1 MTVQNKKTI
10 AHEPAPLPAPP
21 AATENNEFSVVIVD
35 DETPARELIRHY
47 LQSYPCLRIAGE
59 AANGFDAMKLIKEQN
74 PHLLF
79 LDIQMPK
86 LTGFELLELLEVTP
100 EIIFSTAFDQ
110 HALRAFE
117 LNAVD
122 YLLKPY
128 SKERFDQAIQKAL
141 AKITSG
147 NDRRA
152 NLQALAQTAAAASD
166 LLTRVAV
173 KDRQQIHV
181 IPIGEIACIEADG
194 DYVKLH
200 TAKGAFLKE
209 KTMKYFDTCL
219 PPQQFIRIH
228 RSFIVNVDEV
238 AKIELF
244 EKEAYRVHLKNG
256 DILRASSTGYKRLKE
271 LVRL

>member
-1 MTVQNKKTI
+1 MK
-10 AHEPAPLPAPP
+10 APEPALPSSATQLPPL
-21 AATENNEFSVVIVD
+21 SILIVD

-47 LQSYPCLRIAGE
+47 LQSYPGITVAGE
-59 AANGFDAMKLIKEQN
+59 ADNGFDAIKLIKEHRPQ
-74 PHLLF
+74 LVF

-86 LTGFELLELLEVTP
+86 LTGFELLELIDVTP

-110 HALRAFE
+110 YALRAFE

-128 SKERFDQAIQKAL
+128 SKERFDRAVQKAV
-141 AKITSG
+141 AKIRSG
-147 NDRRA
+147 NDSRGSW
-152 NLQALAQTAAAASD
+152 QALQQTLAAAPT
-166 LLTRVAV
+166 LLARVAV

-181 IPIGEIACIEADG
+181 IPTGDITYIEADG

-200 TAKGAFLKE
+200 TATGAFLKE
-209 KTMKYFDTCL
+209 KTMKYFEANL

-228 RSFIVNVDEV
+228 RSFIVNVDKV

-244 EKEAYRVHLKNG
+244 EKETYRVHLKNG
-256 DILRASSTGYKRLKE
+256 AILRASSTGYKLLKE
-271 LVRL
+271 TVKL

>member
-1 MTVQNKKTI
+1 MKT
-10 AHEPAPLPAPP
+10 AQEPAAQPIAASHSPL
-21 AATENNEFSVVIVD
+21 SILIVD

-47 LQSYPCLRIAGE
+47 LQSYPEITIIGE
-59 AANGFDAMKLIKEQN
+59 ADNGFDAIKFIKERHPQ
-74 PHLLF
+74 LVF

-86 LTGFELLELLEVTP
+86 LTGFEVLELIDVTP

-110 HALRAFE
+110 YALRAFE

-128 SKERFDQAIQKAL
+128 SKERFDRAVQKAM
-141 AKITSG
+141 AKIHSG
-147 NDRRA
+147 NDSRSSW
-152 NLQALAQTAAAASD
+152 QAFRQTLAAAPGA
-166 LLTRVAV
+166 LTRVAV

-181 IPIGEIACIEADG
+181 IPTGEITCIEADG

-200 TAKGAFLKE
+200 TATGAFLKE
-209 KTMKYFDTCL
+209 KTMKYFEANL

-244 EKEAYRVHLKNG
+244 EKETYRVHLKNG
-256 DILRASSTGYKRLKE
+256 AILRASSTGYKLLKE
-271 LVRL
+271 TVKL

>member
-1 MTVQNKKTI
+1 MK
-10 AHEPAPLPAPP
+10 AAPEPALLSSEAQLPPL
-21 AATENNEFSVVIVD
+21 TVLIVD

-47 LQSYPCLRIAGE
+47 LQSYPGIIVAGE
-59 AANGFDAMKLIKEQN
+59 ADNGFDAIKLIKEHCPQ
-74 PHLLF
+74 LVF

-86 LTGFELLELLEVTP
+86 LTGFELLELIDVTP

-110 HALRAFE
+110 YALRAFE

-128 SKERFDQAIQKAL
+128 SKERFDRAVQKAV
-141 AKITSG
+141 AKIQSG
-147 NDRRA
+147 NGSHS
-152 NLQALAQTAAAASD
+152 NWQALQQTLSATPAMLA
-166 LLTRVAV
+166 RVAV

-181 IPIGEIACIEADG
+181 IPTGDIAYIEADG

-200 TAKGAFLKE
+200 TAAGAFLKE
-209 KTMKYFDTCL
+209 KTMKYFEANL

-228 RSFIVNVDEV
+228 RSFIVNVDKV

-244 EKEAYRVHLKNG
+244 EKETYRVHLKNG
-256 DILRASSTGYKRLKE
+256 AILRASSTGYKLLKE
-271 LVRL
+271 TVKL

>member
-1 MTVQNKKTI
+1 MK
-10 AHEPAPLPAPP
+10 PAPTPAPQS
-21 AATENNEFSVVIVD
+21 FSSLHSPLSTLIVD
-35 DETPARELIRHY
+35 DEKPARELIRHY
-47 LQSYPCLRIAGE
+47 LQHYPDILIVGE
-59 AANGFDAMKLIKEQN
+59 ADNGFDAMKLIKEQR
-74 PHLLF
+74 PQLVF

-86 LTGFELLELLEVTP
+86 LTGFELLELIDVMP

-110 HALRAFE
+110 YALRAFE

-128 SKERFDQAIQKAL
+128 SKERFDRAVQKAV
-141 AKITSG
+141 AKIHSG
-147 NDRRA
+147 NDS
-152 NLQALAQTAAAASD
+152 LGSWQALQQSLSASPD
-166 LLTRVAV
+166 TLTRVAV

-181 IPIGEIACIEADG
+181 IPIGDIAYIEADG

-200 TAKGAFLKE
+200 TVSGTFLKE
-209 KTMKYFDTCL
+209 KTMKYFEANL

-244 EKEAYRVHLKNG
+244 EKETYRVHLKNG
-256 DILRASSTGYKRLKE
+256 AILRASSTGYKLLKE
-271 LVRL
+271 TVRL